1 MAYLAVDVSRVED
14 IDESAW
20 DRIIESSWSALE
32 TNFPWEGLPHLET
45 KEQKKLFLVE
55 RRNSHIFWW
64 RRGAQV
70 VA

>member
-45 KEQKKLFLVE
+45 EEQKKEFTQMGM
-55 RRNSHIFWW
+55 F
-64 RRGAQV
+64 
-70 VA
+70 